1 MLGFIFIIAL
11 TLNIVLSHV
20 IASTA
25 RNKEIGYGTAFIVSF
40 VFSPIVGALVSIASP
55 EVKKV
60 VKVVKNDKVNDE
72 PVVSKF
78 SKEQL
83 AKFEKLMS
91 N

>member
-1 MLGFIFIIAL
+1 MLVFIFIIAL

-25 RNKEIGYGTAFIVSF
+25 RNKEIGYGTAFFVSF
-40 VFSPIVGALVSIASP
+40 FFSPIIGVLLSIASP

-60 VKVVKNDKVNDE
+60 VKNTKNDNVNNE
-72 PVVSKF
+72 AVVSRF

-83 AKFEKLMS
+83 AKFEELMS